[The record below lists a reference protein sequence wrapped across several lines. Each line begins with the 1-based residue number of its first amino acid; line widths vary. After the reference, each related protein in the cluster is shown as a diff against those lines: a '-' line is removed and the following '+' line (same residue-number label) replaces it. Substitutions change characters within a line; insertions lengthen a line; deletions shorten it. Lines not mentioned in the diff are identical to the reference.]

1 MVNILGQFARP
12 HFARPHF
19 ARPHF
24 DKPHFDKPHFD
35 RGLFNKGTLDR
46 VESAIVLGL
55 VGSSLAAC
63 AVGALIYDLGRLFSA
78 W

>member
-1 MVNILGQFARP
+1 MAQ
-12 HFARPHF
+12 F

-24 DKPHFDKPHFD
+24 DKAHFDKAYVM
-35 RGLFNKGTLDR
+35 GALDR

-55 VGSSLAAC
+55 VVSGLAAC
-63 AVGALIYDLGRLFSA
+63 ALGAFVYDIERLFSG